1 MKTVIITGGSRGIGF
16 SIVEELLSKKYAVI
30 NISKNKI
37 TSIKNKNLFN
47 YKCDISKYN
56 KLSLLFDKIYKKHGN
71 FYGLINNAGINP
83 SRNNLS
89 DTTYNDFDKT
99 LKTNIY
105 GAFNSSKFFIKKKLI
120 NKKPGTII
128 NISSIVGL
136 LSHKKRAS
144 YSISKS
150 AINGLT
156 RSIVADYSELNI
168 RCFSICPGYI
178 ETDLTRN
185 FLKKINKLEKNKLVK
200 KHKLGR
206 LGNPKDVANLVSFL
220 LDKEKSSWMTGNILP
235 LDGGYVS

>member
-16 SIVEELLSKKYAVI
+16 SIVEELLTKKYLVI

-47 YKCDISKYN
+47 YNYDISKHKN
-56 KLSLLFDKIYKKHGN
+56 LSLLFDKIYKKHGN
-71 FYGLINNAGINP
+71 FYALINNAGINP
-83 SRNNLS
+83 SRENLS

-105 GAFNSSKFFIKKKLI
+105 GAFNCSKFFIKKKLL
-120 NKKPGTII
+120 NKNPGVII

-136 LSHKKRAS
+136 VSHKKRAS

-156 RSIVADYSELNI
+156 RSIVADYSELKL

-178 ETDLTRN
+178 ETDLTRS
-185 FLKKINKLEKNKLVK
+185 FLKKINKKEKNKLVK
-200 KHKLGR
+200 KHKLGK

-220 LDKEKSSWMTGNILP
+220 LDKKKSSWMTGNILP